1 MKPFTDTL
9 REINGGKF
17 SEELTEAFAAL
28 ILDVASTQKQGSITL
43 NIKLKPGKGSGK
55 VMTVEHD
62 FDVKSPQFD
71 RPSDY
76 MFVAG
81 NALVLDNPDQR
92 KLDLRE
98 VTASAPTEFREVK
111 VDKETGEILDPAA
124 ASAAA

>member
-28 ILDVASTQKQGSITL
+28 ILDVASTQKQGSISL
-43 NIKLKPGKGSGK
+43 NLKLKPGKGSGK

-81 NALVLDNPDQR
+81 NALVLDNPEQR

-98 VTASAPTEFREVK
+98 ISAAVPTEFREV
-111 VDKETGEILDPAA
+111 VDQSTGEVTREPIAA
-124 ASAAA
+124 